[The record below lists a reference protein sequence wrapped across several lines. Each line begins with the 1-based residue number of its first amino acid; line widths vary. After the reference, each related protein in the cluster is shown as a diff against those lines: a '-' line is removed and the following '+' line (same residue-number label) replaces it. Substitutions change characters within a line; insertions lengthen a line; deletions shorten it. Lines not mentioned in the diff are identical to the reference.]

1 MKSLSSMCKH
11 HRFPFEIIQYAVWLY
26 LPFNLSIRH
35 VEDLFAQRG
44 VIVSYEAIRLWIN
57 KFGPKYA
64 NKLKRKHGSFADTFF
79 IDEIFM
85 KIDGRQHYLWRVVDQ
100 ESLPMN
106 TASTLGAVTL

>member
-1 MKSLSSMCKH
+1 MCKH

-26 LPFNLSIRH
+26 LPFNLSIRD

-85 KIDGRQHYLWRVVDQ
+85 KIDCRQHYLWRVVDQ